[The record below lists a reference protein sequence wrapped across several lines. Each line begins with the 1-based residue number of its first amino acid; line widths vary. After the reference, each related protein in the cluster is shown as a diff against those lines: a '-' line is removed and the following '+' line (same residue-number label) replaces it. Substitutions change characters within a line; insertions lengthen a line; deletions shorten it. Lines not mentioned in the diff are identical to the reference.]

1 MKLRFKLD
9 SENKGLQAFFGEL
22 EAEIME
28 ILWDRGPLK
37 GKDIF
42 EAMKDKRKIA
52 YTTVLT
58 VLDRLSRKGFVKKKK
73 KFRSTIFIPTIAKK
87 DFQSLVAQKLVRS
100 AINISNDFAISAF
113 LDIFSEMKSE
123 ELEKLSKFIEE
134 KLHGKNKNS

>member
-1 MKLRFKLD
+1 
-9 SENKGLQAFFGEL
+9 LQALFGEL

-42 EAMKDKRKIA
+42 EATKDKRKIA

-87 DFQSLVAQKLVRS
+87 DFQSIVAQKLVRS

>member
-9 SENKGLQAFFGEL
+9 SEEKGLQALFGGL

-58 VLDRLSRKGFVKKKK
+58 VLDRLSKKGFVKKRKR
-73 KFRSTIFIPTIAKK
+73 FRSTIFIPTIAKK

>member
-9 SENKGLQAFFGEL
+9 SENKGLQALFGEL

-42 EAMKDKRKIA
+42 EATKDKRKIA

-87 DFQSLVAQKLVRS
+87 DFQSIVAQKLVRS

>member
-9 SENKGLQAFFGEL
+9 SEDKGLQAFFGEL

-58 VLDRLSRKGFVKKKK
+58 VLDRLSRKGFVKKRKR
-73 KFRSTIFIPTIAKK
+73 FRSTIFIPTIAKK

>member
-58 VLDRLSRKGFVKKKK
+58 VLDRLSRKGFVKKRK

-100 AINISNDFAISAF
+100 AINISNDFALSAF